1 MPCELA
7 CVTRQPRISR
17 VLLRR
22 AKRIVV
28 GIDVGGARKGFH
40 AVALADGIYL
50 DRKQT
55 PSVREVVRWVRKE
68 IGAQV
73 VAIDSPCRWGSGKSG
88 RAAELELLAA
98 GVRCF
103 ITPTRR
109 EALRNTTGFYHW
121 MLRGAELFRVLEK
134 THPLCHAGKAAG
146 GKCTFETFPHAITW
160 HLRGG
165 KADAIRKRP
174 QRLALLRRHGISV
187 AALTNMD
194 WIDAALCAL
203 AAEMFAAGHGMHFYG
218 DRNTGHIVVPVRWSG
233 TGRKR

>member
-1 MPCELA
+1 M
-7 CVTRQPRISR
+7 
-17 VLLRR
+17 VLRP

-55 PSVREVVRWVRKE
+55 PSVRELVRWVREE
-68 IGAQV
+68 IGGAQV
-73 VAIDSPCRWGSGKSG
+73 IAVDSPCRWRSGKAV
-88 RAAELELLAA
+88 RAAELELLED
-98 GVRCF
+98 GIRCF
-103 ITPTRR
+103 LTPTRS
-109 EALRNTTGFYHW
+109 EAARNTTGFYHW
-121 MLRGAELFRVLEK
+121 MLRGAELFRALEK
-134 THPLCHAGKAAG
+134 THPPCHAGIAAG

-165 KADAIRKRP
+165 KADATRKRA
-174 QRLALLRRHGISV
+174 QRLALLRRHGVSV

-203 AAEMFAAGHGMHFYG
+203 AAEMFAAKHGMHFYG
-218 DRNTGHIVVPVRWSG
+218 DRRAGHIVVPVPSRTS
-233 TGRKR
+233 RL